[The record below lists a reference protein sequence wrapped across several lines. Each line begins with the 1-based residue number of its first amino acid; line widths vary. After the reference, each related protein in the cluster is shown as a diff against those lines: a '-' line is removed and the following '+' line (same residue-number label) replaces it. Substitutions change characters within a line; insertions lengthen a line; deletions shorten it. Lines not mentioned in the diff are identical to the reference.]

1 MIVRDLTTGKDTS
14 FGNIGEYAWQNDERS
29 HLLALTISA
38 EGRPA
43 TASTCSIRRRQSSA
57 CSIRAP
63 RITRAQL
70 AREERRPGR
79 ASSETDDKKTGST
92 HALAWRQL
100 GDSAGKR
107 VEFDPTAAAGVPAG
121 MRTVSF
127 RRPSWSEDGKV
138 IFVGLAK
145 WEDKPPTPSRGR
157 GAGSSQANTTSE
169 GATPPAG
176 GEGSTTPQR
185 PAGGS
190 GAAAEA
196 DEAAAVDIWHWNDVD
211 VMAKQKLTA
220 TADRRRNYVS
230 AWHLDTNRFVQL
242 GKTFTEQVAPTTRP
256 NVAFVEEWATYA
268 MDRSIAALAADL
280 FVIDLTTGART
291 KIKDR
296 VDDRRAGQSDGGYVL
311 FLEDDHYWTI
321 DLSRAPSA
329 TSRSPWRRRS
339 SIASRTPRSNR
350 SRHSAS
356 PAGRKTM
363 RPWCCMTS
371 STSGRWRRTGRA
383 RRV

>member
-1 MIVRDLTTGKDTS
+1 ML
-14 FGNIGEYAWQNDERS
+14 
-29 HLLALTISA
+29 
-38 EGRPA
+38 
-43 TASTCSIRRRQSSA
+43 
-57 CSIRAP
+57 RAKP
-63 RITRAQL
+63 
-70 AREERRPGR
+70 
-79 ASSETDDKKTGST
+79 DDKKTGST
-92 HALAWRQL
+92 HVALAWRQL
-100 GDSAGKR
+100 GDLRRKR

-220 TADRRRNYVS
+220 TADRRRTCPPGTWTRTGSCSS
-230 AWHLDTNRFVQL
+230 ARPLPSRWPRRLDQ
-242 GKTFTEQVAPTTRP
+242 
-256 NVAFVEEWATYA
+256 
-268 MDRSIAALAADL
+268 
-280 FVIDLTTGART
+280 
-291 KIKDR
+291 
-296 VDDRRAGQSDGGYVL
+296 
-311 FLEDDHYWTI
+311 
-321 DLSRAPSA
+321 
-329 TSRSPWRRRS
+329 TSRSSRSGPPTRWIDRLAAWLTSSS
-339 SIASRTPRSNR
+339 SI
-350 SRHSAS
+350 
-356 PAGRKTM
+356 
-363 RPWCCMTS
+363 
-371 STSGRWRRTGRA
+371 
-383 RRV
+383 